1 MPRPKK
7 KNGRKDQEPSTLRQK
22 LVLLYLNKE
31 NKRGNK
37 LDENLPNLTR
47 SDFTNRRNRL
57 GFKIQTKYFNLRLR
71 GRPESKPTLLD
82 VSEEHVSEKIK
93 GGASLFSDR
102 MIKTGLE
109 SAEFHSMS
117 EQDRVQGGW
126 LCDC

>member
-126 LCDC
+126 SCDC